1 MADSVFHIDLRH
13 HQDIPPSNA
22 SHDLSDVE
30 SQDYRGVREA
40 IIDDCKRVNSERKE
54 SASMRH
60 IIEKAHQQASSGM
73 ITAHAY
79 VRASRNIKNT

>member
-13 HQDIPPSNA
+13 HQDIPP

-40 IIDDCKRVNSERKE
+40 IIACCKRMNSERKE

-79 VRASRNIKNT
+79 VRASGANQEY